1 MTTLTVTA
9 PRVLSTSYV
18 NRVRHRARV
27 RTAQGSTRGK
37 GSARE
42 MRCAAGFIES
52 YETALQ
58 ASPLLVKSTT
68 SLVGFL
74 VADLVAQGLSSSR
87 SEDGEGVGID
97 LGRCGRNAIFGGTIY
112 APISGAWYGALDQ
125 YVLPE
130 DPTSALAV
138 AAKVAAD
145 QVAWAPVL
153 VTMLF
158 AWDLAWNGDD
168 LTGGGLQKKL
178 GADLLDTL
186 KVNWSFWPVFHVL
199 NFRFVPPGDRILYI
213 NAVQVLYNVF
223 LCYKASERE
232 SDDDGKA

>member
-1 MTTLTVTA
+1 M
-9 PRVLSTSYV
+9 
-18 NRVRHRARV
+18 
-27 RTAQGSTRGK
+27 
-37 GSARE
+37 
-42 MRCAAGFIES
+42 
-52 YETALQ
+52 
-58 ASPLLVKSTT
+58 
-68 SLVGFL
+68 
-74 VADLVAQGLSSSR
+74 
-87 SEDGEGVGID
+87 
-97 LGRCGRNAIFGGTIY
+97 
-112 APISGAWYGALDQ
+112 DQ

-199 NFRFVPPGDRILYI
+199 NFRFVSPGDRILYI

-232 SDDDGKA
+232 SDDDGKT

>member
-1 MTTLTVTA
+1 M
-9 PRVLSTSYV
+9 
-18 NRVRHRARV
+18 
-27 RTAQGSTRGK
+27 
-37 GSARE
+37 
-42 MRCAAGFIES
+42 
-52 YETALQ
+52 
-58 ASPLLVKSTT
+58 
-68 SLVGFL
+68 
-74 VADLVAQGLSSSR
+74 
-87 SEDGEGVGID
+87 GID

-199 NFRFVPPGDRILYI
+199 NFRFVSPGDRILYI

-232 SDDDGKA
+232 SDDDGKT